1 MARRPWPAVFIS
13 RAKKDRTMKRVQ
25 IGRSGLEVTRL
36 GLGTAPL
43 GGLFAPVSDADAEAT
58 IAQAWLLG
66 VRYFDTAPLYGF
78 GLAEQRL
85 GGFLRTQPRDAF
97 ALSTKV
103 GRLLRADEPSP
114 AEDNHYKGAPSVRP
128 HFDYSY
134 DGVMRSVDESL
145 ARLGLDRVDILLVH
159 DPDDHYDAA
168 VSGAF
173 RALQRLRDDGSVRAI
188 GAGMNQSEMLARF
201 AEAVPVDCFLLAGRY
216 TLLDQGSLTTLLP
229 ICRERNIGIIL
240 GGIYNSGILANPQG
254 KAGLAAKFNYEDA
267 DTALVARAKELDALC
282 KQHGTAL
289 KAAAIQFVLAH
300 PAVTVALQGA
310 RTAAEA
316 ADNVAMAD
324 AQVPLSF
331 WQELRARNLVDPRA
345 PLPGDAT

>member
-1 MARRPWPAVFIS
+1 
-13 RAKKDRTMKRVQ
+13 MKRVQ

-43 GGLFAPVSDADAEAT
+43 GGLFAAVSDADAEAT
-58 IAQAWLLG
+58 IAQAWSLG

-85 GGFLRTQPRDAF
+85 GHFLRAQPRDSF

-103 GRLLRADEPSP
+103 GRLLRADDASP
-114 AEDNHYKGAPSVRP
+114 AEDDHYKGAPSLRP
-128 HFDYSY
+128 HFDFSY

-145 ARLGLDRVDILLVH
+145 ARLGLDRIDILLVH

-188 GAGMNQSEMLARF
+188 GAGMNRSEMLARF

-216 TLLDQGSLTTLLP
+216 TLLDQGALTTLLP
-229 ICRERNIGIIL
+229 ICLERNIGIIL
-240 GGIYNSGILANPQG
+240 GGIYNSGILADPYG
-254 KAGLAAKFNYEDA
+254 AAKFNYEDA
-267 DTALVARAKELDALC
+267 DAVLVARARELDALC

-289 KAAAIQFVLAH
+289 KAAAIQFALAH

-310 RTAAEA
+310 RTALEA
-316 ADNVAMAD
+316 ADNIAMAN
-324 AQVPLSF
+324 APVPSSF

-345 PLPGDAT
+345 PLPGDSQ